1 MVTLWFCLCYHLLSL
16 SPPETHIYTLSS
28 PLSLS
33 FLYSFILSPP
43 LFFLVHHPI
52 LSCPSL
58 SFPFLSVLSKQLP
71 MLAQLHLLVEL
82 RHDYSR
88 APWNNLF
95 CLYPWRPV
103 IRARIWTLPYL
114 HSHSSFKFLSFVKI
128 TPDPPFLIPF
138 SLPIQPGERTGK
150 GGHGWKKRS
159 RVKGHLWCPQKH
171 FANL

>member
-1 MVTLWFCLCYHLLSL
+1 MVLFVLPPSL
-16 SPPETHIYTLSS
+16 PVSSWNTHIHTLLPSFSLLPLLFYSISS
-28 PLSLS
+28 TV
-33 FLYSFILSPP
+33 
-43 LFFLVHHPI
+43 FLVHHPI